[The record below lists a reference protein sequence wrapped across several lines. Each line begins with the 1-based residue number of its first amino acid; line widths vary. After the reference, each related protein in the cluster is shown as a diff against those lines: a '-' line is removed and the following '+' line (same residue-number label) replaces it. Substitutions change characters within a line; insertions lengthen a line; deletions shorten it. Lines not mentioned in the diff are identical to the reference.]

1 MQQYLIK
8 WEGLNEDQA
17 TWEDTTA
24 VQRVFPEFNLED
36 KVSLKGEGNVTN
48 TTARDNEGGI
58 SGAQTGGHVA
68 ELGGERC
75 STRLKITNSKLA
87 KYVWSWK

>member
-8 WEGLNEDQA
+8 WDGLDEDQA
-17 TWEDTTA
+17 TWEDITA

-36 KVSLKGEGNVTN
+36 KVSLKGEGNVTKA
-48 TTARDNEGGI
+48 TTRGNEGGI
-58 SGAQTGGHVA
+58 SGTQTGGHVA

-75 STRLKITNSKLA
+75 STRLKITNSKLTE
-87 KYVWSWK
+87 YVWSQK